1 MSEQDLLRLV
11 HSIPDGQ
18 PATLTVTDLSGERRH
33 LQGVYKESRA
43 PSFFFL
49 SPPEQLPGTLDTTK
63 QCSFSSRD
71 KSDGEISL
79 IADIL
84 DKISNRSLEL
94 VARKPVR
101 AEDLRQFFRVSLR
114 ARIIIRFFPENPD
127 SNQQE
132 WQMEGETVDISQSGT
147 LAVLPAECAN
157 GNDLDLE
164 IALVNP
170 PKQVFCTGHVI
181 RGKRVKKDRW
191 LVSFHFDKISAADQD
206 AIAKNC
212 FAEQRRQLRDKGETY

>member
-11 HSIPDGQ
+11 NSIPDGQ
-18 PATLTVTDLSGERRH
+18 PATITITDLSGERCH
-33 LQGVYKESRA
+33 LQGVYKESKA
-43 PSFFFL
+43 PTFFFL
-49 SPPEQLPGTLDTTK
+49 APPNQLPVTLDTSK
-63 QCSFSSRD
+63 PCSLSSRD
-71 KSDGEISL
+71 KSDADISF

-84 DKISNRSLEL
+84 DTISGRTLEL

-114 ARIIIRFFPENPD
+114 TRIIIRFFPENPD
-127 SNQQE
+127 SKQQE
-132 WQMEGETVDISQSGT
+132 WQMEGETMDISQSGI
-147 LAVLPAECAN
+147 LAALPAECATAN
-157 GNDLDLE
+157 GLDFE

-170 PKQVFCTGHVI
+170 SKNVFCTGHVI
-181 RGKRVKKDRW
+181 RSKRLKKDRW
-191 LVSFHFDKISAADQD
+191 LVSFHFDEISAADRD